1 MKKFSYA
8 DVIRELRRRG
18 NPRNREGMVRFGI
31 VAKNAFGVSA
41 PVLHKLAGKIG
52 TDHALAKKLYASKYH
67 EAKNLA
73 ALVADPARMTEMEMD
88 AWAERFSSWDTC
100 DAGCLYLLSRTNYAW
115 KKAAQWSRWKEEF
128 VRRAGF
134 VMMAVLAVHDKEAG
148 NDAFRKFFPLIER
161 RSTDE
166 RNFVKK
172 AVNWALRQIGKRNAA
187 LNREAI
193 SWAKKIHRKESG
205 PAKWIASNALLELQS
220 PQVQKKVKD
229 EAKTKRKAATNQA
242 RR

>member
-1 MKKFSYA
+1 MSYA

-18 NPRNREGMVRFGI
+18 NPKNREGMARFGI
-31 VAKNAFGVSA
+31 VARNAFGVSA
-41 PVLHKLAGKIG
+41 PVMHALARRIG

-67 EAKNLA
+67 EAKSLA
-73 ALVADPARMTEMEMD
+73 ALVADPALMTEKDAD
-88 AWAERFSSWDTC
+88 AWVERFSSWDTC
-100 DAGCLYLLSRTNYAW
+100 DAGCLYLLARTAFAW
-115 KKAAQWSRWKEEF
+115 KKAAQWSRRKEEF

-161 RSTDE
+161 MSTDE

-172 AVNWALRQIGKRNAA
+172 AVNWALRQIGKRNGV

-193 SWAKKIHRKESG
+193 RLAKKIHRKESG
-205 PAKWIASNALLELQS
+205 PAKWIASNALRELQS
-220 PQVQKKVKD
+220 AQVKKHLEK
-229 EAKTKRKAATNQA
+229 
-242 RR
+242 